1 MEDQFLKFFDSNK
14 DAVFTNRGFY
24 YQYLV
29 VLKKWITN
37 FINESDVITF
47 TEVDNDVKEVGE
59 VLYFTQIK
67 CYSSTFSFASSELQK
82 AVFDFFILELKYKS
96 LFGEQKFCFYTN
108 TSVAKK
114 EKLLLSWI
122 AEPTLSD
129 AKLKD
134 MAVKKV
140 REIIKDE
147 FNIRKNKK
155 ISQIEFQE
163 EIYSIPK
170 DEQPDE
176 IVLETNQYEN
186 LMKVVETLPNRSKE
200 AFLLHTIDG
209 YSRKE
214 IASMMGISP
223 NAVEKHIIR
232 ATKNLQ
238 EKLTK

>member
-1 MEDQFLKFFDSNK
+1 MLVYYKDIFNFVTKLVGDKEAAKDITQEAYAKCIELDSNK
-14 DAVFTNRGFY
+14 EINRSF
-24 YQYLV
+24 
-29 VLKKWITN
+29 
-37 FINESDVITF
+37 
-47 TEVDNDVKEVGE
+47 
-59 VLYFTQIK
+59 LYK
-67 CYSSTFSFASSELQK
+67 
-82 AVFDFFILELKYKS
+82 
-96 LFGEQKFCFYTN
+96 
-108 TSVAKK
+108 VAKN
-114 EKLLLSWI
+114 I
-122 AEPTLSD
+122 
-129 AKLKD
+129 
-134 MAVKKV
+134 V
-140 REIIKDE
+140 IDE
-147 FNIRKNKK
+147 SRKNKK

-186 LMKVVETLPNRSKE
+186 LMKIVETLPNRSKE

-214 IASMMGISP
+214 IAFMMGISP

>member
-1 MEDQFLKFFDSNK
+1 MLAYYKDIFNFVTKLVGDKESAKDITQEAYTKCIELDSIKEINRSFL
-14 DAVFTNRGFY
+14 
-24 YQYLV
+24 
-29 VLKKWITN
+29 
-37 FINESDVITF
+37 
-47 TEVDNDVKEVGE
+47 
-59 VLYFTQIK
+59 
-67 CYSSTFSFASSELQK
+67 
-82 AVFDFFILELKYKS
+82 YK
-96 LFGEQKFCFYTN
+96 
-108 TSVAKK
+108 VAKN
-114 EKLLLSWI
+114 I
-122 AEPTLSD
+122 
-129 AKLKD
+129 
-134 MAVKKV
+134 V
-140 REIIKDE
+140 IDE
-147 FNIRKNKK
+147 SRRNKK

-214 IASMMGISP
+214 IAFMMGISP

>member
-1 MEDQFLKFFDSNK
+1 MLVYYKDIFNFVTKLVGDKETAKDITQEAYAKCIELDSNK
-14 DAVFTNRGFY
+14 EINRSF
-24 YQYLV
+24 
-29 VLKKWITN
+29 
-37 FINESDVITF
+37 
-47 TEVDNDVKEVGE
+47 
-59 VLYFTQIK
+59 LYK
-67 CYSSTFSFASSELQK
+67 
-82 AVFDFFILELKYKS
+82 
-96 LFGEQKFCFYTN
+96 
-108 TSVAKK
+108 VAKN
-114 EKLLLSWI
+114 I
-122 AEPTLSD
+122 
-129 AKLKD
+129 
-134 MAVKKV
+134 V
-140 REIIKDE
+140 IDE
-147 FNIRKNKK
+147 SRKNKK

-214 IASMMGISP
+214 IAFMMGISP

>member
-1 MEDQFLKFFDSNK
+1 MLVYYKDIFNFVTKLVGDKESAKDITQEAYAKCIELDSNK
-14 DAVFTNRGFY
+14 EINRSF
-24 YQYLV
+24 
-29 VLKKWITN
+29 
-37 FINESDVITF
+37 
-47 TEVDNDVKEVGE
+47 
-59 VLYFTQIK
+59 LYK
-67 CYSSTFSFASSELQK
+67 
-82 AVFDFFILELKYKS
+82 
-96 LFGEQKFCFYTN
+96 
-108 TSVAKK
+108 VAKN
-114 EKLLLSWI
+114 I
-122 AEPTLSD
+122 
-129 AKLKD
+129 
-134 MAVKKV
+134 V
-140 REIIKDE
+140 IDE
-147 FNIRKNKK
+147 SRKNKK

-186 LMKVVETLPNRSKE
+186 LMKIVETLPNRSKE

-214 IASMMGISP
+214 IAFMMGISP

>member
-1 MEDQFLKFFDSNK
+1 MLVYYKDIFNFVTKLVGDKKTAKDITQEAYAKCIELDSNK
-14 DAVFTNRGFY
+14 EINRSF
-24 YQYLV
+24 
-29 VLKKWITN
+29 
-37 FINESDVITF
+37 
-47 TEVDNDVKEVGE
+47 
-59 VLYFTQIK
+59 LYK
-67 CYSSTFSFASSELQK
+67 
-82 AVFDFFILELKYKS
+82 
-96 LFGEQKFCFYTN
+96 
-108 TSVAKK
+108 VAKN
-114 EKLLLSWI
+114 I
-122 AEPTLSD
+122 
-129 AKLKD
+129 
-134 MAVKKV
+134 V
-140 REIIKDE
+140 IDE
-147 FNIRKNKK
+147 SRKNKK

-186 LMKVVETLPNRSKE
+186 LMKIVETLPNRSKE

-214 IASMMGISP
+214 IAFMMGISP

>member
-1 MEDQFLKFFDSNK
+1 MLVYYKDIFNFVTKLVGDKETAKDITQEAYAKCIELDSNK
-14 DAVFTNRGFY
+14 EINRSF
-24 YQYLV
+24 
-29 VLKKWITN
+29 
-37 FINESDVITF
+37 
-47 TEVDNDVKEVGE
+47 
-59 VLYFTQIK
+59 LYK
-67 CYSSTFSFASSELQK
+67 
-82 AVFDFFILELKYKS
+82 
-96 LFGEQKFCFYTN
+96 
-108 TSVAKK
+108 VAKN
-114 EKLLLSWI
+114 I
-122 AEPTLSD
+122 
-129 AKLKD
+129 
-134 MAVKKV
+134 V
-140 REIIKDE
+140 IDE
-147 FNIRKNKK
+147 SRKNKK

-186 LMKVVETLPNRSKE
+186 LMKIVETLPNRSKE

-214 IASMMGISP
+214 IAFMMGISP

>member
-1 MEDQFLKFFDSNK
+1 MLVYYKDIFNFVTKLVGDKESAKDITQEAYAKCIELDSNK
-14 DAVFTNRGFY
+14 EINRSF
-24 YQYLV
+24 
-29 VLKKWITN
+29 
-37 FINESDVITF
+37 
-47 TEVDNDVKEVGE
+47 
-59 VLYFTQIK
+59 LYK
-67 CYSSTFSFASSELQK
+67 
-82 AVFDFFILELKYKS
+82 
-96 LFGEQKFCFYTN
+96 
-108 TSVAKK
+108 VAKN
-114 EKLLLSWI
+114 I
-122 AEPTLSD
+122 
-129 AKLKD
+129 
-134 MAVKKV
+134 V
-140 REIIKDE
+140 IDE
-147 FNIRKNKK
+147 SRKNKR
-155 ISQIEFQE
+155 ISQIEFHE

-214 IASMMGISP
+214 IAFMMGISP

>member
-1 MEDQFLKFFDSNK
+1 MLVYYKDIFNFVTKLVGDKETAKDITQEAYAKCIELDSNK
-14 DAVFTNRGFY
+14 EINRSF
-24 YQYLV
+24 
-29 VLKKWITN
+29 
-37 FINESDVITF
+37 
-47 TEVDNDVKEVGE
+47 
-59 VLYFTQIK
+59 LYK
-67 CYSSTFSFASSELQK
+67 
-82 AVFDFFILELKYKS
+82 
-96 LFGEQKFCFYTN
+96 
-108 TSVAKK
+108 VAKN
-114 EKLLLSWI
+114 I
-122 AEPTLSD
+122 
-129 AKLKD
+129 
-134 MAVKKV
+134 V
-140 REIIKDE
+140 IDE
-147 FNIRKNKK
+147 SRKNKK

-170 DEQPDE
+170 YEQPDE

-186 LMKVVETLPNRSKE
+186 LMKIVETLPNRSKE

>member
-1 MEDQFLKFFDSNK
+1 MLVYYKDIFNFVTKLVGDKESAKDITQEAYAKCIELDSNK
-14 DAVFTNRGFY
+14 EINRSF
-24 YQYLV
+24 
-29 VLKKWITN
+29 
-37 FINESDVITF
+37 
-47 TEVDNDVKEVGE
+47 
-59 VLYFTQIK
+59 LYK
-67 CYSSTFSFASSELQK
+67 
-82 AVFDFFILELKYKS
+82 
-96 LFGEQKFCFYTN
+96 
-108 TSVAKK
+108 VAKN
-114 EKLLLSWI
+114 I
-122 AEPTLSD
+122 
-129 AKLKD
+129 
-134 MAVKKV
+134 V
-140 REIIKDE
+140 IDE
-147 FNIRKNKK
+147 SRRNKK

-214 IASMMGISP
+214 IAFMMGISP

>member
-1 MEDQFLKFFDSNK
+1 MLVYYKDIFNFVTKLVGDKEVAKDITQEAYAKCIELDSNK
-14 DAVFTNRGFY
+14 EINRSF
-24 YQYLV
+24 
-29 VLKKWITN
+29 
-37 FINESDVITF
+37 
-47 TEVDNDVKEVGE
+47 
-59 VLYFTQIK
+59 LYK
-67 CYSSTFSFASSELQK
+67 
-82 AVFDFFILELKYKS
+82 
-96 LFGEQKFCFYTN
+96 
-108 TSVAKK
+108 VAKN
-114 EKLLLSWI
+114 I
-122 AEPTLSD
+122 
-129 AKLKD
+129 
-134 MAVKKV
+134 V
-140 REIIKDE
+140 IDE
-147 FNIRKNKK
+147 SRKNKK

-186 LMKVVETLPNRSKE
+186 LMKIVETLPNRSKE

-214 IASMMGISP
+214 IAFMMGISP

>member
-1 MEDQFLKFFDSNK
+1 MLVYYKDIFNFVTKLVGDKETAKDITQEAYAKCIELDSNK
-14 DAVFTNRGFY
+14 EINRSF
-24 YQYLV
+24 
-29 VLKKWITN
+29 
-37 FINESDVITF
+37 
-47 TEVDNDVKEVGE
+47 
-59 VLYFTQIK
+59 LYK
-67 CYSSTFSFASSELQK
+67 
-82 AVFDFFILELKYKS
+82 
-96 LFGEQKFCFYTN
+96 
-108 TSVAKK
+108 VAKN
-114 EKLLLSWI
+114 I
-122 AEPTLSD
+122 
-129 AKLKD
+129 
-134 MAVKKV
+134 V
-140 REIIKDE
+140 IDE
-147 FNIRKNKK
+147 SRKNKK

-163 EIYSIPK
+163 EIYFIPK

-186 LMKVVETLPNRSKE
+186 LMKIVETLPNRSKE